1 MLCLYFRE
9 LDEDTEVSSIAVL
22 VQTLIIALFLQ
33 YYSDILL
40 DIFQSLLQ
48 CSIEELVDV
57 LCAL

>member
-22 VQTLIIALFLQ
+22 VQMLIIALFLQ